1 VNLSYIHRD
10 LTACKSLSVNKNGC
24 SQYNLFDKLHF
35 LQRLRN
41 EKDITI
47 FRERI
52 LHISSGRTC
61 IIRRYQREYC
71 LSDPCKVRGHIGLN
85 LKISGSTF
93 FFKNQPLR
101 VPVKDNNVDRVPD
114 EPGIRRSKRNTATGG
129 QSVRRSCPSESKAS
143 GCGAGAAGII

>member
-1 VNLSYIHRD
+1 MNLSYIHRD

-61 IIRRYQREYC
+61 IIWRCQRESC
-71 LSDPCKVRGHIGLN
+71 FSDPCKVRGHIGLN

-93 FFKNQPLR
+93 FLR
-101 VPVKDNNVDRVPD
+101 TSHFVYPSKTTMSIGFPMNRASAEAKRELRQDSGHLLG
-114 EPGIRRSKRNTATGG
+114 EPALQR
-129 QSVRRSCPSESKAS
+129 
-143 GCGAGAAGII
+143 